1 MNEPKMLSPGDQR
14 TRRNIMKMGAI
25 VTSAI
30 VANLTMT
37 RTAAAG
43 NNQGGN
49 GQGQNGNGQGQNGQ
63 GGGHCLLKGTRI
75 RTAHGDR
82 KIEDL
87 AIGDLV
93 PTMFGGLRPIQWIA
107 RYPYRKGNPSK
118 PWAKSAL
125 PVRIARSAL
134 GPNVPHDDLYL
145 ASWHSVLIDGV
156 LVPAGSLINAT
167 LDEAGEYDELEYFH
181 VKLESH
187 DVIYAEGAPVETLL
201 CVDERAVNF
210 AEYFRICGAP
220 KTAETR
226 CAPLVCCDGGRGEL
240 MSRFRSAISP
250 WFDRREQIDVIRDRL
265 EERGIISSRQPE
277 RSL

>member
-49 GQGQNGNGQGQNGQ
+49 GQGQNGQ
-63 GGGHCLLKGTRI
+63 GGGHCLLKGTKI

-107 RYPYRKGNPSK
+107 RYPYRKGDPSK

-134 GPNVPHDDLYL
+134 GPNVPRDDLYL
-145 ASWHSVLIDGV
+145 TSWHSVLIDGV
-156 LVPAGSLINAT
+156 LAPAGSLINAT
-167 LDEAGEYDELEYFH
+167 TIKLDEAGEYDELEYFH

-201 CVDERAVNF
+201 RVDERAVNF
-210 AEYFRICGAP
+210 AEYFRIWGAP

>member
-1 MNEPKMLSPGDQR
+1 
-14 TRRNIMKMGAI
+14 
-25 VTSAI
+25 
-30 VANLTMT
+30 
-37 RTAAAG
+37 
-43 NNQGGN
+43 
-49 GQGQNGNGQGQNGQ
+49 
-63 GGGHCLLKGTRI
+63 
-75 RTAHGDR
+75 
-82 KIEDL
+82 
-87 AIGDLV
+87 
-93 PTMFGGLRPIQWIA
+93 MFGGLRPIQWIA

-145 ASWHSVLIDGV
+145 TSWHSVLIDGV

-201 CVDERAVNF
+201 HVDERAVNF

-220 KTAETR
+220 KTAENSVRAACLLRWWTWR
-226 CAPLVCCDGGRGEL
+226 
-240 MSRFRSAISP
+240 
-250 WFDRREQIDVIRDRL
+250 IDVEVSQRDL
-265 EERGIISSRQPE
+265 A
-277 RSL
+277 LV

>member
-1 MNEPKMLSPGDQR
+1 MNEPKMLSPGGQR

-37 RTAAAG
+37 RTGAAG
-43 NNQGGN
+43 QGGN

-63 GGGHCLLKGTRI
+63 GGGHCLLRGTRI
-75 RTAHGDR
+75 RIAHGDR

-125 PVRIARSAL
+125 PVRIA
-134 GPNVPHDDLYL
+134 
-145 ASWHSVLIDGV
+145 
-156 LVPAGSLINAT
+156 
-167 LDEAGEYDELEYFH
+167 
-181 VKLESH
+181 
-187 DVIYAEGAPVETLL
+187 
-201 CVDERAVNF
+201 
-210 AEYFRICGAP
+210 
-220 KTAETR
+220 
-226 CAPLVCCDGGRGEL
+226 
-240 MSRFRSAISP
+240 
-250 WFDRREQIDVIRDRL
+250 
-265 EERGIISSRQPE
+265 
-277 RSL
+277 

>member
-37 RTAAAG
+37 KTAAAG
-43 NNQGGN
+43 NGDGN
-49 GQGQNGNGQGQNGQ
+49 NGNGKGNG
-63 GGGHCLLKGTRI
+63 GPHHCLLKGTRI

-107 RYPYRKGNPSK
+107 RYPYRKGDPSK

-145 ASWHSVLIDGV
+145 TSWHSVLIDGV
-156 LVPAGSLINAT
+156 LTPAGSLINAT
-167 LDEAGEYDELEYFH
+167 TIKLDEAGEYDELEYFH

-201 CVDERAVNF
+201 RVDERAVNF

-277 RSL
+277 RSR